1 MEYNKHIS
9 AEELDRILTDQIVSG
24 LGNTW
29 DTRTG
34 HAIDNFNRAGLVFLF
49 GKDIPIDLTHENIQ
63 KDWRLLTMFVRHN
76 GKLSA
81 QGMEIL
87 PLQGWKTF
95 HPKLFLIKATQFFP
109 LCFAH
114 AHARP

>member
-49 GKDIPIDLTHENIQ
+49 AKDVPIDLTHENIQ
-63 KDWRLLTMFVRHN
+63 KDWRL
-76 GKLSA
+76 
-81 QGMEIL
+81 
-87 PLQGWKTF
+87 
-95 HPKLFLIKATQFFP
+95 KLFAELRKRGHESFVFVIES
-109 LCFAH
+109 
-114 AHARP
+114 